1 MRIAYLDCFSGI
13 SGDMFLGALL
23 AAGVSEQLLHDT
35 VQALNA
41 AGALDARLE
50 IHPTQR
56 SGVSA
61 TKVDVWVGGEKDS
74 PRTSAGAVVHNYSG
88 ARSDSHPRSDSD
100 SHSHSHSHSHDG
112 EDSHQHGHAEQHQHH
127 SSGGAGAH
135 RGLKEIRAII
145 QKASIPPGA
154 KTTAIAIFEA
164 LGAAEAKVHNINI
177 EQIHFHEVG
186 AADAIVDIVC
196 AAVGSH
202 ALGVGQWVCSAL
214 NVGSGSV
221 ECAHGRFPVPA
232 PATLELLRG
241 APIFSSG
248 IEAELVT
255 PTGAAI
261 VHNLVSRF
269 VPLPRMKIDA
279 VGYGAGAR
287 DFPGHANVLRLLLG
301 EEQESTGLSSDLESI
316 ASRET
321 ITVLQASLDDL
332 NPQVFGYVLER
343 LLAEGA
349 LDAFSA
355 PLQMK
360 KGRPGTLLT
369 VLARPADAS
378 RLAKLIFSETSTLGV
393 RMREESR
400 MALLRR
406 QVSVRT
412 PWGDVHM
419 KVASMNGSV
428 AHYAPEY
435 EDCRRIAA
443 QRQVPLKQ
451 VMQEAIR
458 AYQSAEKI

>member
-23 AAGVSEQLLHDT
+23 GAGVSEQLLRDT

-50 IHPTQR
+50 IHPTLR
-56 SGVSA
+56 SGISA
-61 TKVDVWVGGEKDS
+61 SKVDVWVGGEKDS
-74 PRTSAGAVVHNYSG
+74 PRDSSSRTGHKDCSAQS
-88 ARSDSHPRSDSD
+88 P
-100 SHSHSHSHSHDG
+100 SHSHDHSHPHSHSHDG
-112 EDSHQHGHAEQHQHH
+112 AHESCHQHH
-127 SSGGAGAH
+127 HYTGAGAVAN

-145 QKASIPPGA
+145 DKASIPPTA
-154 KTTAIAIFEA
+154 KQTAIEIFEA
-164 LGAAEAKVHNINI
+164 LGAAEAKIHNLDI
-177 EQIHFHEVG
+177 EQVHFHEVG

-196 AAVGSH
+196 AAVSSE
-202 ALGVGQWVCSAL
+202 ALGVEQWVCSPL

-221 ECAHGRFPVPA
+221 QCAHGRFPVPA
-232 PATLELLRG
+232 PATLELLGG

-248 IEAELVT
+248 FEAELVT

-261 VHNLVSRF
+261 VHKLVSRF
-269 VPLPRMKIDA
+269 VPLPQMKIDA

-287 DFPGHANVLRLLLG
+287 DFPGHANVLRLVVG
-301 EEQESTGLSSDLESI
+301 EEQESAGLFSELDSI

-332 NPQVFGYVLER
+332 NPQVFGYVVER

-349 LDAFSA
+349 LDSFST

-360 KGRPGTLLT
+360 KGRPGALLT
-369 VLARPADAS
+369 VLARPSEAP
-378 RLAKLIFSETSTLGV
+378 RLAKLIFQETSTLGV
-393 RMREESR
+393 RLRQESR

-412 PWGDVHM
+412 PWGEVQM

-458 AYQSAEKI
+458 AYQRAEKI